1 MSDRL
6 LEESLTNPL
15 VDNDKSDVRSFKYLC
30 LNLPIQIIFEGNNLV
45 ELSQFLIN
53 DLFSHGVTDSVSI
66 NKDVF
71 WHGSIVEVSVA
82 LEGSLEVV
90 REDSGRNN
98 FLSLHRLRASLSIV
112 LAHVG
117 VIGSAEP
124 NCTLF
129 TFVANIDTHE
139 HSLFGNLLAE

>member
-1 MSDRL
+1 M
-6 LEESLTNPL
+6 
-15 VDNDKSDVRSFKYLC
+15 
-30 LNLPIQIIFEGNNLV
+30 PIQIIFKGNNLV

-117 VIGSAEP
+117 VIGSAES

-129 TFVANIDTHE
+129 TFVANIDTNE
-139 HSLFGNLLAE
+139 HSLFRNLLAE

>member
-1 MSDRL
+1 MLFLGLILVVRDGVGIVVL
-6 LEESLTNPL
+6 LPL
-15 VDNDKSDVRSFKYLC
+15 K
-30 LNLPIQIIFEGNNLV
+30 GNNLV
-45 ELSQFLIN
+45 KLGQLLVN
-53 DLFSHGVTDSVSI
+53 DLLSHGVTDTVSVDE
-66 NKDVF
+66 DVA

-82 LEGSLEVV
+82 LECSLEVV
-90 REDSGRNN
+90 REDGGGDD

>member
-90 REDSGRNN
+90 
-98 FLSLHRLRASLSIV
+98 
-112 LAHVG
+112 
-117 VIGSAEP
+117 
-124 NCTLF
+124 
-129 TFVANIDTHE
+129 
-139 HSLFGNLLAE
+139 